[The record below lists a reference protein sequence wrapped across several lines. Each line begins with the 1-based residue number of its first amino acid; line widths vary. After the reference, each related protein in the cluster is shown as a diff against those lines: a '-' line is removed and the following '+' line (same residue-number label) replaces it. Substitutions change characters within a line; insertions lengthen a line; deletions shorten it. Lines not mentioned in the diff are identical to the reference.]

1 MRQALLIAITLPLCV
16 IAPFAPEIGLYAY
29 TWFALMRPDVLA
41 WGSGLPFSF
50 ILAAATLLGSLRFTG
65 NIARLFDTPISVA
78 LICLQFPIAASVLF
92 AQDTMATH
100 DPFKQYIRMMV
111 MAFLI
116 PLLMVSLE
124 DLRRLL
130 LVMGISV
137 GLLGTRFGLYGLVH
151 GGVRFNAGY
160 GGMLADNNCLALALV
175 MGVPLCWY
183 GRFLVKRLWMK
194 QVFTWAAILSLP
206 AIIMTYSRGAALSL
220 GVVLLVLAFRAKRK
234 FWAVI
239 ILAMIAGGSVFL
251 AGRSYLSRLE
261 TIKAPTEEGSAH
273 ARLIYAGVAF
283 RMWKDHP
290 LVGVGYGMT
299 NEEKLMPYY
308 MVNLLEHGEQVIH
321 DTYLQMLCDSGIFA
335 FLIYVGLLWG
345 TIGWLGISIH
355 RMKRSHPELT
365 PYPMMLQTS
374 LLGFAVGST
383 FLSRIEFDL
392 IWMLLLASAV
402 WYRIERQ
409 LRSERAGGG
418 SSAADWVFEPLPAPA
433 AGEPAWEHRG

>member
-16 IAPFAPEIGLYAY
+16 IAPFAPEMGLYAY

-41 WGSGLPFSF
+41 WGSGLPYSF
-50 ILAAATLLGSLRFTG
+50 VLAAATLLGSLRYAG
-65 NIARLFDTPISVA
+65 NFIRLFDTPISLA
-78 LICLQFPIAASVLF
+78 LVCLQFPIAASVLF

-100 DPFKQYIRMMV
+100 DPFKQYMRMMV

-130 LVMGISV
+130 LVMGISL
-137 GLLGTRFGLYGLVH
+137 GLLGTRFGLYGLIH

-183 GRFLVKRLWMK
+183 GRFLVKRLWLK
-194 QVFTWAAILSLP
+194 QVYTWAAIISLP
-206 AIIMTYSRGAALSL
+206 AIVMTYSRGAALSL
-220 GVVLLVLAFRAKRK
+220 AAVLLVLAVRAKRK
-234 FWAVI
+234 FAAGL
-239 ILAMIAGGSVFL
+239 ILVMIAGGSVFL
-251 AGRSYLSRLE
+251 VGRSYLSRMQ
-261 TIKAPTEEGSAH
+261 TIKAPTEEGSAA
-273 ARLIYAGVAF
+273 ARLAYAGVAF

-290 LVGVGYGMT
+290 IAGVGYGMT
-299 NEEKLMPYY
+299 NEMKLMPYY
-308 MVNLLEHGEQVIH
+308 ITNLTEHGEQVIH

-345 TIGWLGISIH
+345 TIAWLGLSVH
-355 RMKRSHPELT
+355 RMKRSHPELA

-374 LLGFAVGST
+374 LLGFAIGST

-409 LRSERAGGG
+409 LRSKPTAG
-418 SSAADWVFEPLPAPA
+418 SSAADWVFEQPAPVVI
-433 AGEPAWEHRG
+433 EPAWEHRG